1 MIRRPPRSTLFPYTT
16 LFRSRDDRGCTRI
29 QGGDSFRIQAAHRR
43 LESRAEDGVD
53 VQIRMQRE
61 LYALSFPLF
70 AGVNGHHWD
79 RNFGKHLAR
88 VAAQLGGIGE
98 QENLNVFA
106 SLV

>member
-1 MIRRPPRSTLFPYTT
+1 
-16 LFRSRDDRGCTRI
+16 
-29 QGGDSFRIQAAHRR
+29 
-43 LESRAEDGVD
+43 
-53 VQIRMQRE
+53 
-61 LYALSFPLF
+61 
-70 AGVNGHHWD
+70 VNGHHWD